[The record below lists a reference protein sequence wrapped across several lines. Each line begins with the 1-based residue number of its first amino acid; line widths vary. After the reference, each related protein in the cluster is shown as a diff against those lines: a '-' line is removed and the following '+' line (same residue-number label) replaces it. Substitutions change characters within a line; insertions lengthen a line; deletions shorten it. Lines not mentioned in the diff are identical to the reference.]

1 MLTTASNISFVLSG
15 GASNINPNNS
25 LGGDPSS
32 TSINGGLLNNL
43 FDDVASYESE
53 NGNEDYRCIYVF
65 NDGET
70 TVWDMKLWAD
80 SITEGNVQI
89 KLGIESSN
97 EKQRITIIGATGGI
111 LELQYKDRSFS
122 SDYNSNTTVWAS
134 NIETSISNVTVSDV
148 STEKIFKKVSV
159 EGRNL
164 GSDKLIFD
172 ITWSG
177 KDGKRNFDN
186 IEIIGSELVLEPN
199 GSVLVTVEQQG
210 SPINTLAN
218 ETIETSPP
226 GGVVFFD
233 TNETSPIVI
242 ARLDPSD
249 GFPIWIKRIIP
260 SQTVASVEDKFTI
273 QMVAQSLEV
282 WKLKKCLKIL

>member
-164 GSDKLIFD
+164 GSDTLIFD

-282 WKLKKCLKIL
+282 

>member
-53 NGNEDYRCIYVF
+53 NGNEDYRCIYLF

-282 WKLKKCLKIL
+282 

>member
-122 SDYNSNTTVWAS
+122 SNYNSNTTVWAS

-164 GSDKLIFD
+164 GSDTLIFD

-282 WKLKKCLKIL
+282 

>member
-210 SPINTLAN
+210 SPIYTLAN

-282 WKLKKCLKIL
+282 

>member
-282 WKLKKCLKIL
+282 

>member
-43 FDDVASYESE
+43 FDDVSSYESE

-97 EKQRITIIGATGGI
+97 EKQRITIIGATGGV

-164 GSDKLIFD
+164 GSDTLIFD

-218 ETIETSPP
+218 EIIETSPP

-249 GFPIWIKRIIP
+249 GFPIWIKRSIP

>member
-122 SDYNSNTTVWAS
+122 SDYNSNFEEDNVKDS
-134 NIETSISNVTVSDV
+134 KISSSIS
-148 STEKIFKKVSV
+148 
-159 EGRNL
+159 
-164 GSDKLIFD
+164 SDKISDASLL
-172 ITWSG
+172 
-177 KDGKRNFDN
+177 R
-186 IEIIGSELVLEPN
+186 
-199 GSVLVTVEQQG
+199 
-210 SPINTLAN
+210 TLFTRVDTRKVAN
-218 ETIETSPP
+218 R
-226 GGVVFFD
+226 G
-233 TNETSPIVI
+233 
-242 ARLDPSD
+242 
-249 GFPIWIKRIIP
+249 
-260 SQTVASVEDKFTI
+260 
-273 QMVAQSLEV
+273 
-282 WKLKKCLKIL
+282 

>member
-43 FDDVASYESE
+43 FDDVSSYESE

-97 EKQRITIIGATGGI
+97 EKQRITIIGATGGV

-164 GSDKLIFD
+164 GSDTLIFD

-218 ETIETSPP
+218 EIIETSPP

-249 GFPIWIKRIIP
+249 GFPIWIKRSIP

-282 WKLKKCLKIL
+282 